1 MGQAL
6 QGKQAGG
13 QGEGKAWGQTS
24 RRLNQ
29 SRADLAEVQG
39 RPWLSHLLRA
49 GAGQGRLR
57 GSMTVDRLPVDT
69 WEAASRPGLRCCWD
83 KLGWDQHQG
92 GNCSHVW
99 GGEDGGPGLTEGEH

>member
-1 MGQAL
+1 
-6 QGKQAGG
+6 
-13 QGEGKAWGQTS
+13 
-24 RRLNQ
+24 
-29 SRADLAEVQG
+29 
-39 RPWLSHLLRA
+39 
-49 GAGQGRLR
+49 
-57 GSMTVDRLPVDT
+57 MTVDRLPVDT